1 MILWPQDGGNYMTW
15 HVRLDLPHT
24 AAQGWSCPPPSPFP
38 FKNHLE
44 VPVCFCI
51 TLQTSP
57 PTMWLQGLLLRSL
70 NFPPVSPA
78 HVTPTKGLP
87 SWGLTNPSP
96 LCAWTAAD
104 PSPGTP
110 PAVSTSIQAL
120 PISQGCLRSSCKC
133 PFLFPTPTNLSWLL
147 SLLLLTLCLVCAF
160 GCELLDYGAT
170 LSNPLL
176 SPRPQ
181 NKTRSSMLS

>member
-1 MILWPQDGGNYMTW
+1 MILWPQDGSNYMTW

-57 PTMWLQGLLLRSL
+57 PTMWLQGLILQSL
-70 NFPPVSPA
+70 NFPPVFPA

-87 SWGLTNPSP
+87 FWVLTNPSP
-96 LCAWTAAD
+96 LCAWATAD

-110 PAVSTSIQAL
+110 PPVNTSIQVL
-120 PISQGCLRSSCKC
+120 PISQGCLHSSCKC
-133 PFLFPTPTNLSWLL
+133 PFFSYTNQFIMTTFLIALDPVSHLRIWLWASWLW
-147 SLLLLTLCLVCAF
+147 SHIFYSSVVSQA
-160 GCELLDYGAT
+160 
-170 LSNPLL
+170 PK
-176 SPRPQ
+176 Q
-181 NKTRSSMLS
+181 NT